1 VTGTLALYDSAGPAI
16 GTVTRVEALGADD
29 ALTAL
34 YAAHYR
40 KLVRIA
46 ALLLDDYSLSE
57 EVVQDAYVKVHAS
70 WRRIREPEA
79 AEAYLRTTVLN
90 LARSRLR
97 RRMVAAKHA
106 PKSLPDAPS
115 AEHGALEQLERDR
128 VIRALHTLPP
138 RQRECLVLRYY
149 ADLSEA
155 QIAQTMGISA
165 GAVKSHASR
174 GMNALRTA
182 LLEEGP

>member
-1 VTGTLALYDSAGPAI
+1 MTGTLALYDRAGATPAI
-16 GTVTRVEALGADD
+16 VTRGDELGADE

-46 ALLLDDYSLSE
+46 ALLLDDHSVSE
-57 EVVQDAYVKVHAS
+57 EVVQDAYVKMHGS
-70 WRRIREPEA
+70 WHRIRESEA
-79 AEAYLRTTVLN
+79 AEAYLRTTVVN

-97 RRMVAAKHA
+97 RRMVANKHL
-106 PKSLPDAPS
+106 PKPMPDAPS
-115 AEHGALEQLERDR
+115 AEHGALVQLERDR
-128 VIRALHTLPP
+128 VIMALRQLPP

-155 QIAQTMGISA
+155 QIADAMGISP

-174 GMNALRTA
+174 GMAALRAA
-182 LLEEGP
+182 LTEERA